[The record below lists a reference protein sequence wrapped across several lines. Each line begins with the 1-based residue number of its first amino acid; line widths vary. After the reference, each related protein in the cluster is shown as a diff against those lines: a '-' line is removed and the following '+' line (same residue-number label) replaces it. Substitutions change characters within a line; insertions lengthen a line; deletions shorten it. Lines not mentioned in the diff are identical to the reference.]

1 MNNDKVLGLAS
12 SSLIWTMRLLAM
24 LSLIMC
30 SWSAEATAPRVTAQ
44 MLGEEKKADI
54 VGYQSIPLNATAT
67 DLDGKLSLEIV
78 TESFKASGKT
88 PIVDILPSKELAKYA
103 LLNSDAVALIGSQG
117 DLTAKE
123 KNQYDI
129 ITFYLFP
136 IASGEQ
142 QFSIIFRKM
151 DVHAKELQKAFSDG
165 LKKIIKTGK
174 YLELFEK
181 YHGKGKLSTDYASRL
196 KHYNP
201 SWK

>member
-1 MNNDKVLGLAS
+1 MNNDKALDLAS

-30 SWSAEATAPRVTAQ
+30 SWSTEATAPRVTAQ

-78 TESFKASGKT
+78 TEAFKASGKT

-103 LLNSDAVALIGSQG
+103 LLNSDAAALIGSQG

-129 ITFYLFP
+129 ITFYLIP
-136 IASGEQ
+136 IGSGEQ
-142 QFSIIFRKM
+142 QFSMIFRKM
-151 DVHAKELQKAFSDG
+151 DVHVKELQKAFSDG
-165 LKKIIKTGK
+165 LKKIIKNGK

-181 YHGKGKLSTDYASRL
+181 YHGKG
-196 KHYNP
+196 
-201 SWK
+201 